1 MVGSAATTTVM
12 RSRSRSHSHNPPPAG
27 SLVDASVGAGT
38 STAPPT
44 PSAAFNRLWKQVSEA
59 CQRGANV
66 CEGARED
73 GPPCCTFSQLMVV
86 DGPAGNGLRVLPFY
100 RTLMTRGRE
109 DAYGEAGRRVG
120 VAILSRGGSCHS
132 KVIGEEA
139 HTTIRA
145 HLLRGEPHRARRR
158 RPAVEAR

>member
-1 MVGSAATTTVM
+1 M
-12 RSRSRSHSHNPPPAG
+12 
-27 SLVDASVGAGT
+27 L
-38 STAPPT
+38 
-44 PSAAFNRLWKQVSEA
+44 
-59 CQRGANV
+59 
-66 CEGARED
+66 
-73 GPPCCTFSQLMVV
+73 FSQLMVV
-86 DGPAGNGLRVLPFY
+86 DGPAGNGPRVLPFY

-145 HLLRGEPHRARRR
+145 QPGLGGRQFQPNRLRTRQLAAQPQRRGGCGCH
-158 RPAVEAR
+158 A

>member
-1 MVGSAATTTVM
+1 M
-12 RSRSRSHSHNPPPAG
+12 
-27 SLVDASVGAGT
+27 L
-38 STAPPT
+38 
-44 PSAAFNRLWKQVSEA
+44 
-59 CQRGANV
+59 
-66 CEGARED
+66 
-73 GPPCCTFSQLMVV
+73 FSQLMVV
-86 DGPAGNGLRVLPFY
+86 DGPAGNGPRVLPFY

-109 DAYGEAGRRVG
+109 DAYGEAGRRRVGRVG

-158 RPAVEAR
+158 RPAVRLVEKAVPCHALVSKDTAACRVATFVSLAFTCCSLPSTFERW

>member
-1 MVGSAATTTVM
+1 V
-12 RSRSRSHSHNPPPAG
+12 
-27 SLVDASVGAGT
+27 L
-38 STAPPT
+38 
-44 PSAAFNRLWKQVSEA
+44 
-59 CQRGANV
+59 
-66 CEGARED
+66 
-73 GPPCCTFSQLMVV
+73 FSQLMVV
-86 DGPAGNGLRVLPFY
+86 DGPAGNGPRVLAVLQVHLY

-158 RPAVEAR
+158 RPAVRLVEKAVPGHALVSKDTAACRVATFVSLAFTCCSLPSTFERW

>member
-1 MVGSAATTTVM
+1 M
-12 RSRSRSHSHNPPPAG
+12 
-27 SLVDASVGAGT
+27 L
-38 STAPPT
+38 
-44 PSAAFNRLWKQVSEA
+44 
-59 CQRGANV
+59 
-66 CEGARED
+66 
-73 GPPCCTFSQLMVV
+73 FSQLMVV
-86 DGPAGNGLRVLPFY
+86 DGPAGNGPRVLAVLQVHLY

-158 RPAVEAR
+158 RPAVEAGRKSCTWTPWSAKTLQPVESPRLYR

>member
-1 MVGSAATTTVM
+1 V
-12 RSRSRSHSHNPPPAG
+12 
-27 SLVDASVGAGT
+27 L
-38 STAPPT
+38 
-44 PSAAFNRLWKQVSEA
+44 
-59 CQRGANV
+59 
-66 CEGARED
+66 
-73 GPPCCTFSQLMVV
+73 FSQLMVV
-86 DGPAGNGLRVLPFY
+86 DGPAGNGPRVLAVLQVHLY

-145 HLLRGEPHRARRR
+145 QPGLGGRQFQPNRLRTRQLAAQPQRRGGCGCH
-158 RPAVEAR
+158 A